1 MSRAR
6 SVTLFAKAEPA
17 MTGTARYAAA
27 LADQLPALGYR
38 VALRR
43 SRAPWPGALTRPLRR
58 LGLDLD
64 AFWTSYPLLAGPAR
78 PGVLHLTAQ
87 TLATALLAP
96 RPRRPTVV
104 TVHDI
109 LPYTLRHDPTL
120 GTIRHPLDLLF
131 YRLAL
136 RGLARADLV
145 LADSAYTAAEL
156 DRAVGLGDGRVRVV
170 PLGVDGR
177 RFHPDRPT
185 DELRAGY
192 GLVEGERYVIYVGSE
207 DPRKNLPALW
217 RAFARVLTRHPEVRL
232 LKVGTAHHQ
241 AERARLEELGRQL
254 GIAAAVR
261 FLGQVSDEAL
271 RSLYGL
277 AAVCVVPSLY
287 EGFGLPV
294 LEAMA
299 CGAPVV
305 CSNRTSLPEVA
316 ADAALVVE
324 PEPESLAA
332 AIARILADPAGQ
344 DELRQRGLRR
354 AAAYTWRRTAEQTA
368 AAYEDL
374 RAQCGNP

>member
-1 MSRAR
+1 
-6 SVTLFAKAEPA
+6 
-17 MTGTARYAAA
+17 
-27 LADQLPALGYR
+27 
-38 VALRR
+38 
-43 SRAPWPGALTRPLRR
+43 
-58 LGLDLD
+58 
-64 AFWTSYPLLAGPAR
+64 
-78 PGVLHLTAQ
+78 
-87 TLATALLAP
+87 
-96 RPRRPTVV
+96 
-104 TVHDI
+104 
-109 LPYTLRHDPTL
+109 
-120 GTIRHPLDLLF
+120 
-131 YRLAL
+131 
-136 RGLARADLV
+136 
-145 LADSAYTAAEL
+145 
-156 DRAVGLGDGRVRVV
+156 V
-170 PLGVDGR
+170 PLGVDPR

-185 DELRAGY
+185 DELPARF

-217 RAFARVLTRHPEVRL
+217 RAFARVLARHPEARL

-254 GIAAAVR
+254 GIASAVR

-316 ADAALVVE
+316 GDAALLAE

-332 AIARILADPAGQ
+332 AIEQVLADPARQ
-344 DELRQRGLRR
+344 DDLRQRGLRR